1 MTDPDQDTKKQA
13 PSQEASHAAT
23 ETPPKPA
30 APKPKAKPG
39 HGGPAT
45 KAQQAAAKRID
56 KTVIKRMR
64 KR

>member
-1 MTDPDQDTKKQA
+1 MPKG
-13 PSQEASHAAT
+13 PSEDDVPALK
-23 ETPPKPA
+23 TPPQPFA
-30 APKPKAKPG
+30 AKSKPKAS

-45 KAQQAAAKRID
+45 KAEHAALKRMD

>member
-1 MTDPDQDTKKQA
+1 MSEPPDKND
-13 PSQEASHAAT
+13 ASKT
-23 ETPPKPA
+23 VPKPLPPKVKH
-30 APKPKAKPG
+30 KPS

-45 KAQQAAAKRID
+45 KAEHAAAKRID

>member
-1 MTDPDQDTKKQA
+1 MPKAPPDEDVNPT
-13 PSQEASHAAT
+13 PEA
-23 ETPPKPA
+23 PPKPPA
-30 APKPKAKPG
+30 KPKPS

-45 KAQQAAAKRID
+45 KAEHAALKRMD